1 MPLKYQF
8 QILNKNFESLIDS
21 YLDNKV
27 GQIEDF
33 LSVEL
38 AHNLKS
44 NLLKL
49 YAEEALKSAG
59 IGNNQKLLKDKH
71 FRSDKIFWL
80 DRSHN
85 DLHEN
90 SFFDLMDDFVQ
101 YLNRT
106 CYTGI
111 VDYEFH
117 YALYEKGSFYKRH
130 LDQFKDDNQRAFSMI
145 MYLNVDWKVED
156 GGELCIYFPN
166 HHQIITPINGKCVFF
181 KSDELEHEVLL
192 SHQMR
197 MSVTGWLKTKSLAI
211 HV

>member
-1 MPLKYQF
+1 M
-8 QILNKNFESLIDS
+8 NENFESLIDS

-27 GQIEDF
+27 GQVKHF
-33 LSVEL
+33 LSVDL
-38 AHNLKS
+38 AHNLRS

-49 YAEEALKSAG
+49 YADEALKSAG
-59 IGNNQKLLKDKH
+59 IGNNAKLLKDKA

-85 DLHEN
+85 DQHEN
-90 SFFDLMDDFVQ
+90 RFFDLIDDFVA

-106 CYTGI
+106 CYAGI

-130 LDQFKDDNQRAFSMI
+130 LDQFKDNHQRAFSMM
-145 MYLNVDWKVED
+145 MYLNVDWKKGD
-156 GGELCIYFPN
+156 GGELCIYFPD
-166 HHQIITPINGKCVFF
+166 HQEIIPPINGKCVFF
-181 KSDELEHEVLL
+181 KSNELEHEVLL

-197 MSVTGWLKTKSLAI
+197 MSVTGWLKTK
-211 HV
+211 

>member
-1 MPLKYQF
+1 M
-8 QILNKNFESLIDS
+8 IDS
-21 YLDNKV
+21 YLDNQI
-27 GQIEDF
+27 GQVDNF

-49 YAEEALKSAG
+49 YADEALKSAG
-59 IGNNQKLLKDKH
+59 IGNNTKLLKDKL

-80 DRSHN
+80 DKSHN
-85 DLHEN
+85 DIHEN

-106 CYTGI
+106 CYAGI

-130 LDQFKDDNQRAFSMI
+130 LDQFKNDNKRAFSMI
-145 MYLNVDWKVED
+145 MYLNVNWKEGD
-156 GGELCIYFPN
+156 GGELCVYFPN
-166 HHQIITPINGKCVFF
+166 HDQIITPTNGKCVFF

-197 MSVTGWLKTKSLAI
+197 MSVTGWLKTK
-211 HV
+211 